1 MALVGYFVTET
12 LMETMQK
19 QLWWEKVHVVVVVW
33 IVLGVVSPVGL
44 TQVDV
49 VGVVAAQ
56 PAVEILG
63 LPVVVVEEV

>member
-12 LMETMQK
+12 LMETMQR
-19 QLWWEKVHVVVVVW
+19 QLWWEKVHVVLVVW